1 MNRDLF
7 DVKMRWEADIW
18 LPSASSPSASA
29 PAAEHLRHNFQLVQP
44 RVHRL
49 FSFSEN
55 LDELGGALL
64 ILLGEECVSR
74 PFVVAPASPP
84 DPVNVVFVL
93 HRVIVVHHKLDIVH
107 VFKFVAI
114 T

>member
-1 MNRDLF
+1 MIKADRVSLRPDNKPRFLLF
-7 DVKMRWEADIW
+7 LYIIEY
-18 LPSASSPSASA
+18 SY
-29 PAAEHLRHNFQLVQP
+29 
-44 RVHRL
+44 L

-84 DPVNVVFVL
+84 DPVKRTNCLYRTKKIPHFDC
-93 HRVIVVHHKLDIVH
+93 KW
-107 VFKFVAI
+107 
-114 T
+114 